1 MVPESSHQLL
11 GMPLMMTLHI
21 RPGACML
28 LPLILLAC
36 SAPRPVP
43 SERLQPPRDRL
54 LVIRDTSD
62 ETQAVI
68 WQSPSS
74 LDWAL
79 LDQALVQGRESG
91 PVVLA
96 ARRARDCDKEQIE
109 CFRRCWKRKPPSPI
123 ERGGPSHYSHC
134 QNTCREAYEDC
145 LKLKE
150 LHAVEFTAMDEA
162 IDWLKRHRQ
171 ELLVGTIVTAAGATF
186 IVVSAGAGV
195 LVLAPL
201 VLMTQSG
208 STLEDAMCEG
218 GT

>member
-1 MVPESSHQLL
+1 ML
-11 GMPLMMTLHI
+11 PLRI
-21 RPGACML
+21 RPGACVL

-36 SAPRPVP
+36 SGPRPIP
-43 SERLQPPRDRL
+43 SDPIQPAHQDRL

-62 ETQAVI
+62 ETQSVT
-68 WQSPSS
+68 WQSPSE
-74 LDWAL
+74 LDRAL
-79 LDQALVQGRESG
+79 LDQALVQSRESG

-123 ERGGPSHYSHC
+123 ERGGPSHYSYC

-145 LKLKE
+145 LKQKE
-150 LHAVEFTAMDEA
+150 LQALEFTAMDEA
-162 IDWLKRHRQ
+162 IDWMKRHRQ
-171 ELLVGTIVTAAGATF
+171 ELLVGTIITAAGVTF

-195 LVLAPL
+195 VVLAPL

-208 STLEDAMCEG
+208 SALEGAVCEG
-218 GT
+218 

>member
-1 MVPESSHQLL
+1 
-11 GMPLMMTLHI
+11 
-21 RPGACML
+21 ML
-28 LPLILLAC
+28 LILLAC
-36 SAPRPVP
+36 SGPRPVP
-43 SERLQPPRDRL
+43 SDHFQPPQDRL

-62 ETQAVI
+62 EAQAVT
-68 WQSPSS
+68 WQTASE
-74 LDWAL
+74 LDRTL
-79 LDQALVQGRESG
+79 LDQALVRARASG
-91 PVVLA
+91 PVVLT

-123 ERGGPSHYSHC
+123 ERGSPSHYSHC

-150 LHAVEFTAMDEA
+150 LHALEFTAMDEA

-208 STLEDAMCEG
+208 NAREG
-218 GT
+218 AVWGG

>member
-1 MVPESSHQLL
+1 M
-11 GMPLMMTLHI
+11 MPLHM
-21 RPGACML
+21 RAGACML

-36 SAPRPVP
+36 STPRSVP
-43 SERLQPPRDRL
+43 SERLVPPQDRL

-62 ETQAVI
+62 EAQAVT
-68 WQSPSS
+68 WQEAS
-74 LDWAL
+74 DFDRAL
-79 LDQALVQGRESG
+79 LAQALVRARESG
-91 PVVLA
+91 PIALT
-96 ARRARDCDKEQIE
+96 ARRARDCDKEQIA
-109 CFRRCWKRKPPSPI
+109 CFRRCWKRKPPDLI
-123 ERGGPSHYSHC
+123 ERGSPGHYSYC

-150 LHAVEFTAMDEA
+150 LHAMEFTAMDEA

-201 VLMTQSG
+201 VLMTQSE
-208 STLEDAMCEG
+208 SALEGAVCGERK
-218 GT
+218 